1 MKYNILIVGAGQL
14 GSRYLQGLAKYPE
27 PLSIYV
33 IDINQDSL
41 DTAASRWLEV
51 ASDLHSVS
59 FYKNFD
65 QLPAN
70 IDLAIVST
78 SSNVRENVVSSLKKI
93 SIVRN
98 WILEKVL
105 AQNVEGIDHLETM
118 IGENV
123 WVNTYFR
130 TLEWFKE
137 IKRISASGHVHV
149 EVTGGN
155 WGIAC
160 NTIHFIDFISWWTG
174 EKIAGFDHSMLNKD
188 WHPAKRNGFWEINGR
203 LGANFSA
210 GSTATFTSDDS
221 DAPFEIKIK
230 TTGEEWLIQ
239 WDKGIAVRNDG
250 FLLPGKVLFQS
261 EMTAGLVEDI
271 LDKEG
276 PELPALSV
284 SAEQHRPFLESLL
297 GHWNTNRSEK
307 AASVP
312 IT

>member
-1 MKYNILIVGAGQL
+1 M
-14 GSRYLQGLAKYPE
+14 GSRYLQGLAKYTE

-41 DTAASRWLEV
+41 DTAASHWLEV
-51 ASDLHSVS
+51 AGDPGLHSVS
-59 FYKNFD
+59 FHKNFD
-65 QLPAN
+65 QLPPN
-70 IDLAIVST
+70 IDLAIIST
-78 SSNVRENVVSSLKKI
+78 SSNVRENVVTSLKKV
-93 SIVRN
+93 SAVRN

-118 IGENV
+118 IRENG

-130 TLEWFKE
+130 TLDWFKE
-137 IKRISASGHVHV
+137 IKRISAPGHIHL

-160 NTIHFIDFISWWTG
+160 NTIHFIDFIFWWTG
-174 EKIAGFDHSMLNKD
+174 EKNAGFDHSMLNKD
-188 WHPAKRNGFWEINGR
+188 WHPAKRKGFWEINGQLR
-203 LGANFSA
+203 ANFSL
-210 GSTATFTSDDS
+210 GSTGTFISDAS

-250 FLLPGKVLFQS
+250 FELTGRVLFQS
-261 EMTAGLVEDI
+261 EMTAGLIKDI
-271 LDKEG
+271 LDNEAS
-276 PELPALSV
+276 ELPALSI
-284 SAEQHRPFLESLL
+284 SAEQHRPFLNSMLT
-297 GHWNTNRSEK
+297 HWNTNRSEK